1 MTDSSMQ
8 RGAFTGIPK
17 PGPFHCIV
25 CKVYVTGTES
35 GHCPRCGFVPPVAP
49 PARPPLETYSP
60 LWLAV
65 LAVIAAVVM
74 LLLM

>member
-1 MTDSSMQ
+1 M
-8 RGAFTGIPK
+8 
-17 PGPFHCIV
+17 
-25 CKVYVTGTES
+25 CKIYVTGTES

-65 LAVIAAVVM
+65 LAVLAAVVM
-74 LLLM
+74 LLLL